1 MEISKK
7 EKKVA
12 VKKAVA
18 KVVEKKAPVAKKA
31 VAEKKVVVKK
41 SAVQLVSFSVTAII
55 PTQQYGNIQ
64 PTITVTAP
72 SIEEARE
79 VVMPALESIYLDYAE
94 SVPRGKAFFVAPKI
108 TEETRI
114 IEKAVTPSEVGAPNP
129 MRAPAP
135 TQAVVQAAAQPQVPA
150 PDLAPAP
157 APAPVASVAEKS
169 ESFKKAARAI
179 SLALGHPALDM
190 IRAQIES
197 SVKIDP
203 SDKPELIAS
212 LVNRKNEIPF

>member
-12 VKKAVA
+12 VKKTVA

-79 VVMPALESIYLDYAE
+79 VVMPALESIYLAYAE

-114 IEKAVTPSEVGAPNP
+114 IEKAVTAVPAVVPTPVAVPVSVV
-129 MRAPAP
+129 APAP
-135 TQAVVQAAAQPQVPA
+135 APVV
-150 PDLAPAP
+150 

-197 SVKIDP
+197 SIKIDP

>member
-12 VKKAVA
+12 VKKTVA

-72 SIEEARE
+72 SIAEAWE
-79 VVMPALESIYLDYAE
+79 VVKPVIDGIYLDYAE
-94 SVPRGKAFFVAPKI
+94 SQPRGRAFFVAPKI

-114 IEKAVTPSEVGAPNP
+114 IEKAVTAVTAVPAVVPTPVAVPVSVV
-129 MRAPAP
+129 APAP
-135 TQAVVQAAAQPQVPA
+135 APVV
-150 PDLAPAP
+150 

-197 SVKIDP
+197 SIKIDP